1 MVVCMYIKR
10 SIEDIIEKTNKGFKA
25 VLVAGARQVGKSTL
39 LKHLYSGYRYVTFDD
54 PVLLSE
60 TKREPGLFFRNNKP
74 PVILDEVQYISEL
87 FPYIKME
94 CDKTDEKGLFQL
106 TGSQQYRMMKNV
118 SESLAGRV
126 AILELSGLSLRE
138 IKNDAFREPFIPS
151 ENYLN
156 ERAKTAKV
164 CDNLWEIIHRGG
176 YPALADTNVDWQ
188 TFFSSYV
195 QTYIDRDI
203 NELANVKNKLK
214 FTQFLTVMASRT
226 GQMLNYATV
235 ADQLEISA
243 ATVKEWTSL
252 LETSGIVYILQPF
265 SNSSLNR
272 AIKTPKLY
280 FRDTGLVCYLTKYP
294 TAETAMNGALAG
306 ELFET
311 FVVSEILKSFSNA
324 GLDYRMYVTYYRGKD
339 KIRRRQ
345 NRERTEQEAEI
356 DLLIEQGDTLYPVEI
371 KLSANPRLS
380 MTNAFDVLDRINGK
394 KRGNGTI
401 ICMYESVQWL
411 NERTVAIPVEY
422 I

>member
-1 MVVCMYIKR
+1 MYIKR
-10 SIEDIIEKTNKGFKA
+10 AIEDVVEKNGKGFKA
-25 VLVAGARQVGKSTL
+25 VLVTGARQVGKSTL
-39 LKHLYSGYRYVTFDD
+39 LKHLYSGHRYITFDD
-54 PVLLSE
+54 PLLLSE

-74 PVILDEVQYISEL
+74 PMILDEVQYISEL
-87 FPYIKME
+87 FPYIKMA
-94 CDKTDEKGLFQL
+94 CDKTDDNGLFQL
-106 TGSQQYRMMKNV
+106 TGSQQYHMMKNV
-118 SESLAGRV
+118 SESLAGRI

-138 IKNDAFREPFIPS
+138 MRNDTFREPFIPS
-151 ENYLN
+151 ERYIDD
-156 ERAKTAKV
+156 RGKTAST
-164 CDNLWEIIHRGG
+164 CDDLWEIIHRGG
-176 YPALADTNVDWQ
+176 YPALADERVGWQ

-195 QTYIDRDI
+195 QTYLERDI
-203 NELANVKNKLK
+203 NDLANVKDKLK

-226 GQMLNYATV
+226 GQMLNYSNIAE
-235 ADQLEISA
+235 QLEMPA
-243 ATVKEWTSL
+243 ATVREWISL
-252 LETSGIVYILQPF
+252 LEASGIVYILQPY
-265 SNSSLNR
+265 SHSSLNR

-294 TAETAMNGALAG
+294 TADTAMNGAMAG

-339 KIRRRQ
+339 KIRKQQ
-345 NRERTEQEAEI
+345 NGERVEQEAEI
-356 DLLIEQGDTLYPVEI
+356 DLMIEQGEIIYPVEI
-371 KLSANPRLS
+371 KLSANPKLS
-380 MTNAFDVLDRINGK
+380 MTNAFDVVDKISGK

>member
-25 VLVAGARQVGKSTL
+25 VLVTGARQVGKSTL

-214 FTQFLTVMASRT
+214 FTQFLIVMASRT

-294 TAETAMNGALAG
+294 TAETAMNGAMAG